1 MYNLPFCPIHSY
13 QILNLLEL
21 RAHDARLIC
30 GSCLLNLV
38 QTQQIEDIRNVVD
51 LIQVYNHPE
60 NAFKFTDV
68 RERTVLASFL
78 YDQRIQINMIKQK
91 IEQLLDELATW
102 QSELVQQSTN
112 LLNVIKKDEFKQLFE
127 QLANLDKGVRI
138 EVIQEIQNKF
148 YNYFKSIEVM
158 NQVSTQKDFE
168 NLDQIYDNMNKKIVQ
183 SGKFEELFQFINK
196 TEADYLQ
203 IANPFTHL
211 IMNTIQQNVKRQIIK
226 KMLIYQSQ
234 KHGLT
239 FNAIKAAIV
248 GRQNLLWFFKSSN
261 NQCTEFGGY
270 TPYSWQD
277 EAKPY
282 GATVSNPSFL
292 FSKTLKQI
300 YPIILDRGGCAQ
312 QFAQSSFIL
321 FGGTC
326 NGDEDLR
333 INPDFKSGY
342 SRLGVSY
349 KAPQGVDST
358 KYSTHLFGALAPNV
372 IECEIYQIFFE

>member
-1 MYNLPFCPIHSY
+1 MNL
-13 QILNLLEL
+13 
-21 RAHDARLIC
+21 
-30 GSCLLNLV
+30 
-38 QTQQIEDIRNVVD
+38 
-51 LIQVYNHPE
+51 
-60 NAFKFTDV
+60 
-68 RERTVLASFL
+68 
-78 YDQRIQINMIKQK
+78 IKKK
-91 IEQLLDELATW
+91 IEQLLDELAIW
-102 QSELVQQSTN
+102 QSELVQQQTN
-112 LLNVIKKDEFKQLFE
+112 LINVIKKDEFKSIFQQLTN
-127 QLANLDKGVRI
+127 QDIGVKN
-138 EVIQEIQNKF
+138 EVIQELQNKF

-158 NQVSTQKDFE
+158 NQVSTQKDLE
-168 NLDQIYDNMNKKIVQ
+168 SLDQIYDNINKKIIK
-183 SGKFEELFQFINK
+183 SGKFEELFQLVGN
-196 TEADYLQ
+196 TEVDYLQ

-211 IMNTIQQNVKRQIIK
+211 IMNTIQKNVKRQIIQK
-226 KMLIYQSQ
+226 QPIYNS
-234 KHGLT
+234 KENGLT

-270 TPYSWQD
+270 TPYGWQD
-277 EAKPY
+277 ENKPY

-300 YPIILDRGGCAQ
+300 YPIILFRGGFAQ
-312 QFAQSSFIL
+312 QFVQSSYIL

-342 SRLGVSY
+342 SRLGVTY
-349 KAPQGVDST
+349 QAPAGVDTT